1 MVLGLVMVLQML
13 TRDTGPDED
22 EAEQAGSIPE
32 IKEKNSINSFVILQ
46 EREDHL
52 EIRLSFKLCIVLL
65 ANTSCIL
72 SRRIM
77 FRAYCDLIK
86 SRRYVSRP

>member
-1 MVLGLVMVLQML
+1 MVLQML
-13 TRDTGPDED
+13 TRDGRPDED
-22 EAEQAGSIPE
+22 EAEQARLIPE
-32 IKEKNSINSFVILQ
+32 VKEKNSMNSFIILQ

-52 EIRLSFKLCIVLL
+52 EIRLSFRLCIVLL
-65 ANTSCIL
+65 ANTSCML

-86 SRRYVSRP
+86 S